1 MIVEAT
7 DEGNPALATNVTVN
21 IERTNE
27 TDFTLQPDKLQ
38 LFIGMSA
45 GSQLPFRIIKTNM
58 NYVNVTGMCIYDLK
72 LICLKTYGY
81 NISFYLNVY
90 NNFDHLL
97 SLIKT

>member
-58 NYVNVTGMCIYDLK
+58 NYVNVTGMCINLLFQIDLFKK
-72 LICLKTYGY
+72 LM
-81 NISFYLNVY
+81 VY
-90 NNFDHLL
+90 
-97 SLIKT
+97 